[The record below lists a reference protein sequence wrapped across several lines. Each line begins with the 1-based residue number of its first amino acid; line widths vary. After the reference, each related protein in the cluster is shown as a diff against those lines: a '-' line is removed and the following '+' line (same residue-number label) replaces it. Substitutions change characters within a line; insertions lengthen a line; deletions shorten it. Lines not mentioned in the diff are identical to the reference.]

1 MEIINTDG
9 VAVQNGFCFNAPTE
23 PWPEDPLV
31 TFVLFEARLRAKA
44 AGWKA
49 SVRTHKTANDVK
61 RFRAVSPDGEI
72 TLALDIS
79 VWPNEMAR
87 WSEFDHT
94 SQDIAGLGEL
104 STLDWPT
111 PEQVAVDKAAIRK
124 AWDDKRDEDNIAAAE
139 RFVEKVGVVPVTID
153 VIEARRLRKVALDF
167 LNRV

>member
-9 VAVQNGFCFNAPTE
+9 QVVPDGFCFHHPGEA
-23 PWPEDPLV
+23 WPEDPLV
-31 TFVLFEARLRAKA
+31 VFVLFEARLRAKA

-61 RFRAVSPDGEI
+61 RFRAVSPSGGL

-79 VWPNEMAR
+79 LRPDEMDR
-87 WSEFDHT
+87 WSEFNLN
-94 SQDIAGLGEL
+94 SRSIPGLGDL
-104 STLDWPT
+104 ATINWQT
-111 PEQVAVDKAAIRK
+111 PEQVAADKAAIRK

-153 VIEARRLRKVALDF
+153 VIEARRLRRVALDF